1 MNKKVSLSFALSMAA
16 LVAAL
21 TFILTMAAS
30 TRIFN
35 QKISEVDRLAEKY
48 QRLEQLDAE
57 VRQYYYTDIDENE
70 IMNGILKG
78 YVNGL
83 GDPYS
88 EYLTA
93 EELSADHIENAG
105 QYVGVGITVS
115 PTENQE
121 VEIIEVFE
129 GGGAHDAGIVAGDII
144 LQVDALPVS
153 EDYDGA
159 LDAIVGEEG
168 TYVKLTLRRADQT
181 EYTVS
186 VERRKVDEPTIYYE
200 MLENNMGYIRIKKFR
215 TVSVEQFRNALNSL
229 RADGAKGFIFDVRNN
244 GGGMLDALEK
254 ILDPLL
260 PEGEI
265 AFSYDKDGNASPILK
280 SDSEQL
286 QMPFVVLTN
295 PYTASAAEL
304 FACSLRDYADAIL
317 VGEKTFGKGIMQ
329 STFSLSDGGG
339 LTITTATYATGKT
352 ECYHGIGIT
361 PDVLSIYDA
370 QSDTDSQLEDAKST
384 LRNAME
390 KAAA

>member
-265 AFSYDKDGNASPILK
+265 AFAYDKDGNASPILK

>member
-317 VGEKTFGKGIMQ
+317 VGEKTYGKGIMQ

>member
-1 MNKKVSLSFALSMAA
+1 MNRKVSLSFTLSLAA
-16 LVAAL
+16 LVAAI

-30 TRIFN
+30 MKIFN

-57 VRQYYYTDIDENE
+57 VRNYYYTDIDENE

-88 EYLTA
+88 EYLTP
-93 EELSADHIENAG
+93 EELSADHTENAG
-105 QYVGVGITVS
+105 QYVGIGITV
-115 PTENQE
+115 TQNENQE
-121 VEIIEVFE
+121 IEIIEVFD
-129 GGGAHDAGIVAGDII
+129 GGGAQDCGILPGDVI
-144 LQVDALPVS
+144 LQVEDILAS
-153 EDYDGA
+153 ENYDGA
-159 LDAIVGEEG
+159 LDAITGEEG
-168 TYVKLTLRRADQT
+168 TSVKLTLRRPDQT
-181 EYTVS
+181 EFTVS
-186 VERRKVDEPTIYYE
+186 VERRKVDENTIYYE
-200 MLENNMGYIRIKKFR
+200 MLENGMGYIRIKKFR
-215 TVSVEQFRNALNSL
+215 TVTVKQFQDALSNL
-229 RADGAKGFIFDVRNN
+229 RTDGAKGFIFDVRNN

-260 PEGEI
+260 PEGDI
-265 AFSYDKDGNASPILK
+265 AFSYDKNGNASPILQ

-286 QMPFVVLTN
+286 QLPFVVLTN
-295 PYTASAAEL
+295 QNTASAAEL

-339 LTITTATYATGKT
+339 LTITTATYATGET

-361 PDVLSIYDA
+361 PDVLSIYDP
-370 QSDTDSQLEDAKST
+370 QSDTDSQLEDAKDA
-384 LRNAME
+384 LRDQMQQP
-390 KAAA
+390 AA

>member
-1 MNKKVSLSFALSMAA
+1 MAA

-317 VGEKTFGKGIMQ
+317 VGEKTYGKGIMQ